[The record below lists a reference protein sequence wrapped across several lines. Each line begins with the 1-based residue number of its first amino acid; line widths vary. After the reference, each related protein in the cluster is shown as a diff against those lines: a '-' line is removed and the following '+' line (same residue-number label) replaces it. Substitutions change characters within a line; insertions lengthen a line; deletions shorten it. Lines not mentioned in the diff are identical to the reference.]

1 MWFHFKIGPLI
12 NSFGP
17 FNWIKCFDGDLHARP
32 KNRAQWSMV
41 DDPEPISSKRT
52 IFVAL
57 FNFHD
62 FLISLQDQTCHIY
75 AYADLTTGHT
85 YTAKRKPSKSFCLRS
100 WRFFRLCLH
109 VHITFLTSPS
119 WSSCVING
127 FREFIIP
134 RGSRISKRILSKFT
148 TGIPR

>member
-1 MWFHFKIGPLI
+1 MLNFKQL
-12 NSFGP
+12 
-17 FNWIKCFDGDLHARP
+17 L
-32 KNRAQWSMV
+32 AQQIQLWCETWTMV
-41 DDPEPISSKRT
+41 HDPGPISSNRT

-57 FNFHD
+57 FNFYG
-62 FLISLQDQTCHIY
+62 FPISLQDQPCHIY
-75 AYADLTTGHT
+75 DCADLTNGHT
-85 YTAKRKPSKSFCLRS
+85 DTEKRKPSKSFCLRS
-100 WRFFRLCLH
+100 LRFFRLCLH

-148 TGIPR
+148 TGKMKCL

>member
-1 MWFHFKIGPLI
+1 MLNFKHL
-12 NSFGP
+12 
-17 FNWIKCFDGDLHARP
+17 L
-32 KNRAQWSMV
+32 AQKIEFRCGIWAMV
-41 DDPEPISSKRT
+41 HDPGPISSNRT

-57 FNFHD
+57 FNFYS
-62 FLISLQDQTCHIY
+62 FLISLQDRTCHIY
-75 AYADLTTGHT
+75 ACADFTNGHT
-85 YTAKRKPSKSFCLRS
+85 YTEKRKPSKSFCLRS
-100 WRFFRLCLH
+100 LRFFRLCLH